1 MGEGGRSCWAHVVC
15 AFAPLSALV
24 GSHQLGNWA
33 SGKICEQ
40 IPPPQL
46 CKIDFT
52 TPSHGASAHTYTQ
65 GGQARPTR
73 GLIYATSDLAKPT
86 QRERLSLSPPQQRSL
101 APIVNGLLTVD
112 VKWFFCRHRRRIFCL
127 SSALFRSP
135 FSSGRNLEWDYARC
149 HPIQLNLIQFKSQN
163 TNGNQIFRC
172 FHVVSCYFPCLV
184 KFISS
189 FKAIRYIE
197 NKKYNYL
204 S

>member
-1 MGEGGRSCWAHVVC
+1 MGEGGRAVGAHVVC

-40 IPPPQL
+40 IPPPQF

-112 VKWFFCRHRRRIFCL
+112 VKWLFF
-127 SSALFRSP
+127 AAG
-135 FSSGRNLEWDYARC
+135 FSVC
-149 HPIQLNLIQFKSQN
+149 HP
-163 TNGNQIFRC
+163 RC
-172 FHVVSCYFPCLV
+172 FVLHSAVAG
-184 KFISS
+184 IWNGITRD
-189 FKAIRYIE
+189 AIQS
-197 NKKYNYL
+197 N
-204 S
+204 

>member
-1 MGEGGRSCWAHVVC
+1 MGEGGEAVGAHVVC

-52 TPSHGASAHTYTQ
+52 TPSRGASAHTYTQ

-112 VKWFFCRHRRRIFCL
+112 VKWLFF
-127 SSALFRSP
+127 AAAAG
-135 FSSGRNLEWDYARC
+135 FSVC
-149 HPIQLNLIQFKSQN
+149 HP
-163 TNGNQIFRC
+163 RC
-172 FHVVSCYFPCLV
+172 FVLHSAVAG
-184 KFISS
+184 IWNGITRD
-189 FKAIRYIE
+189 AIQS
-197 NKKYNYL
+197 N
-204 S
+204 

>member
-1 MGEGGRSCWAHVVC
+1 MVC
-15 AFAPLSALV
+15 AFAPLGALL

-65 GGQARPTR
+65 GGRSRPTR

-112 VKWFFCRHRRRIFCL
+112 VKWLFF
-127 SSALFRSP
+127 AAG
-135 FSSGRNLEWDYARC
+135 FSVC
-149 HPIQLNLIQFKSQN
+149 HP
-163 TNGNQIFRC
+163 RC
-172 FHVVSCYFPCLV
+172 FVLHSAVAG
-184 KFISS
+184 IWNGITRD
-189 FKAIRYIE
+189 AIQS
-197 NKKYNYL
+197 N
-204 S
+204 

>member
-1 MGEGGRSCWAHVVC
+1 MRAICSLRARWARRLGLWRRGGGAVGAHVVC

-52 TPSHGASAHTYTQ
+52 TPSRGASAHTYTQ

-101 APIVNGLLTVD
+101 APIVNGLSTD
-112 VKWFFCRHRRRIFCL
+112 VKLLFCRQIFCL
-127 SSALFRSP
+127 SSTAALFRSP
-135 FSSGRNLEWDYARC
+135 LSGGRNLEWDYARC
-149 HPIQLNLIQFKSQN
+149 HPIQSDSILSPSQ
-163 TNGNQIFRC
+163 
-172 FHVVSCYFPCLV
+172 
-184 KFISS
+184 
-189 FKAIRYIE
+189 
-197 NKKYNYL
+197 KY
-204 S
+204 

>member
-1 MGEGGRSCWAHVVC
+1 MGEGGGAVGAHVVC

-40 IPPPQL
+40 IPPPQF

-112 VKWFFCRHRRRIFCL
+112 VKW
-127 SSALFRSP
+127 LFLPPDFLFVIR
-135 FSSGRNLEWDYARC
+135 
-149 HPIQLNLIQFKSQN
+149 
-163 TNGNQIFRC
+163 
-172 FHVVSCYFPCLV
+172 VVSFSIQQWQEFGMGLRAMP
-184 KFISS
+184 SNP
-189 FKAIRYIE
+189 IE
-197 NKKYNYL
+197 
-204 S
+204 SHSI

>member
-1 MGEGGRSCWAHVVC
+1 MGTRGVC
-15 AFAPLSALV
+15 VCSSECSLV

-112 VKWFFCRHRRRIFCL
+112 VKWFFLPPPPDF
-127 SSALFRSP
+127 LFVIR
-135 FSSGRNLEWDYARC
+135 
-149 HPIQLNLIQFKSQN
+149 
-163 TNGNQIFRC
+163 
-172 FHVVSCYFPCLV
+172 VVSFSIQQWQEFGMGLRAMP
-184 KFISS
+184 SNP
-189 FKAIRYIE
+189 IE
-197 NKKYNYL
+197 
-204 S
+204 SHSI

>member
-1 MGEGGRSCWAHVVC
+1 MGEGGRAVGAHVVC

-40 IPPPQL
+40 IPPPQF

-52 TPSHGASAHTYTQ
+52 TPSRGASAHTYTQ

-112 VKWFFCRHRRRIFCL
+112 VK
-127 SSALFRSP
+127 
-135 FSSGRNLEWDYARC
+135 
-149 HPIQLNLIQFKSQN
+149 
-163 TNGNQIFRC
+163 
-172 FHVVSCYFPCLV
+172 
-184 KFISS
+184 
-189 FKAIRYIE
+189 
-197 NKKYNYL
+197 
-204 S
+204 

>member
-1 MGEGGRSCWAHVVC
+1 MRAICSLRARWARRLGLWERGGGAVGAHVVC

-40 IPPPQL
+40 IPPPQF

-112 VKWFFCRHRRRIFCL
+112 VKWLFF
-127 SSALFRSP
+127 AAG
-135 FSSGRNLEWDYARC
+135 FSVC
-149 HPIQLNLIQFKSQN
+149 HP
-163 TNGNQIFRC
+163 RC
-172 FHVVSCYFPCLV
+172 FVLHSAVAG
-184 KFISS
+184 IWNGITRD
-189 FKAIRYIE
+189 AIQS
-197 NKKYNYL
+197 N
-204 S
+204 

>member
-1 MGEGGRSCWAHVVC
+1 MRERGRPGGAVGAHVVC

-52 TPSHGASAHTYTQ
+52 TPSRGASAHTYTQ

-86 QRERLSLSPPQQRSL
+86 QRERLSLSPPQQRSP

-112 VKWFFCRHRRRIFCL
+112 VKW
-127 SSALFRSP
+127 LFLPPDFLFVIR
-135 FSSGRNLEWDYARC
+135 
-149 HPIQLNLIQFKSQN
+149 
-163 TNGNQIFRC
+163 
-172 FHVVSCYFPCLV
+172 VVSFSIQQWQEFGMGLRAMP
-184 KFISS
+184 SNP
-189 FKAIRYIE
+189 IE
-197 NKKYNYL
+197 
-204 S
+204 SHSI